1 MIFDNIKN
9 CEMYYGVNPKF
20 KKAFEF
26 IEKAVKENL
35 ETGKYEISGK
45 EIYAS
50 IQSYDSKLKDNA
62 KFEGHKN
69 YIDIQYIVEGREMMG
84 TLEISKAVIKGEY
97 NPEKDVMFYEDSE
110 IASYC
115 ITEQGD
121 FCIFYPHDIHCPG
134 VSLNNMP
141 SGVKKIV
148 VKVHI

>member
-9 CEMYYGVNPKF
+9 CKMYYGVNPKF

-26 IEKAVKENL
+26 IEKATKENA
-35 ETGKYEISGK
+35 EVGKYEIEGK

-50 IQSYDSKLKDNA
+50 VQSYDSKLMENSV
-62 KFEGHKN
+62 FEGHKN

-84 TLEISKAVIKGEY
+84 VMEISKAETDSEY
-97 NPEKDVMFYEDSE
+97 NDQKDVTFYKKRD

-115 ITEQGD
+115 IAEQGD
-121 FCIFYPHDIHCPG
+121 FCIFYPHDIHSPG
-134 VSLNNMP
+134 VSLNNSP
-141 SGVKKIV
+141 SNVKKIV

>member
-9 CEMYYGVNPKF
+9 CKMYYGVNSKF
-20 KKAFEF
+20 EKAFEF
-26 IEKAVKENL
+26 IQKAVDEKL
-35 ETGKYEISGK
+35 ETGKYEIDGK

-50 IQSYDSKLKDNA
+50 VQNYDSKLKENA

-69 YIDIQYIVEGREMMG
+69 YIDIQYIIDGRELMG
-84 TLEISKAVIKGEY
+84 CLEISKADTKSEY
-97 NPEKDVMFYEDSE
+97 NPEKDVTFYNESE

-115 ITEQGD
+115 VAEQGD

-134 VSLNNMP
+134 VAFDNSPTN
-141 SGVKKIV
+141 VKKIV